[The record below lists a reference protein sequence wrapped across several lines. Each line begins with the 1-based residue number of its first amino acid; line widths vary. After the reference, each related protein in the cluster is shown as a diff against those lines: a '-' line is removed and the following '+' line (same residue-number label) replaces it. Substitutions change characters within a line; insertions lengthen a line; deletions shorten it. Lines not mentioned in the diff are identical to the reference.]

1 MTMPQPK
8 VFRSMSL
15 LGFKEGPAA
24 QPIRLFLS
32 TIFVRRI
39 LYRSGDLLSAHVAHD
54 RPAIDRTMRDG
65 IGE

>member
-15 LGFKEGPAA
+15 LGFKKGPAA
-24 QPIRLFLS
+24 QPIRLSLI
-32 TIFVRRI
+32 IFVRRI
-39 LYRSGDLLSAHVAHD
+39 LYRSGDLFSSHVAHD
-54 RPAIDRTMRDG
+54 RLAIDRTMRDG